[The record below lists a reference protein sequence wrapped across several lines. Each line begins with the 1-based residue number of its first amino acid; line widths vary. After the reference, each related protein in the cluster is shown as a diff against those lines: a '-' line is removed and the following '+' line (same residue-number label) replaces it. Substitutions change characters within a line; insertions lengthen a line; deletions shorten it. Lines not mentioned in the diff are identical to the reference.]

1 MDLPKVDREMKTH
14 VSGTFSLSRASSPVM
29 SAPCSPTAHLQHLD
43 EEVQIH
49 DSCPSQASLALH
61 RAEEKGRGEDHSQK
75 HLDKDLEL
83 SLQIPSSLAV
93 FKAPFTQGKTLT
105 SN

>member
-1 MDLPKVDREMKTH
+1 
-14 VSGTFSLSRASSPVM
+14 
-29 SAPCSPTAHLQHLD
+29 
-43 EEVQIH
+43 
-49 DSCPSQASLALH
+49 LALH